1 MGGALML
8 VMVAFVRNLVI
19 GQVHS
24 GHSDYEPVDRL
35 M

>member
-8 VMVAFVRNLVI
+8 VMAAFVRILAI

-24 GHSDYEPVDRL
+24 GHSGYDPVERL
-35 M
+35 T